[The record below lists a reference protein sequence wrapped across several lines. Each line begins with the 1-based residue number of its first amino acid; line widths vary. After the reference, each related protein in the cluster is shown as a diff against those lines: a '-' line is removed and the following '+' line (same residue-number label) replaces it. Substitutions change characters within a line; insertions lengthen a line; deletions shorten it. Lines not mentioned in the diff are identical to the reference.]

1 MASQLVNDVR
11 CQTLMHCAASY
22 GERGSKK
29 TLSRRKSYRYNRIEN
44 SIIYPEDHG
53 NFNKDNNNKGGSLD
67 QKGAKHS
74 KNLTQ
79 AQKLHRLGFS
89 YLATSFLYIV
99 IKVKA
104 FYNGFLGDVA
114 SESRMMGIE
123 APMAEPYFSV
133 PVIPN

>member
-1 MASQLVNDVR
+1 
-11 CQTLMHCAASY
+11 MHCAASY
-22 GERGSKK
+22 GERGSKP
-29 TLSRRKSYRYNRIEN
+29 TLSRRKSHGYRRIEKN
-44 SIIYPEDHG
+44 SIIYPEES
-53 NFNKDNNNKGGSLD
+53 NFKEHKNKGSSHE
-67 QKGAKHS
+67 KGAKRS
-74 KNLTQ
+74 TNLAQ

-89 YLATSFLYIV
+89 YIATSFLYIV

-114 SESRMMGIE
+114 SESRMTRID

>member
-1 MASQLVNDVR
+1 MASQLVSDVK
-11 CQTLMHCAASY
+11 CQTLMHCTASY
-22 GERGSKK
+22 GERGSKP
-29 TLSRRKSYRYNRIEN
+29 TPSRRKSNGYRRIEKN
-44 SIIYPEDHG
+44 SIIYPEES
-53 NFNKDNNNKGGSLD
+53 NFKEHKNKGSSLE
-67 QKGAKHS
+67 KGAKRS
-74 KNLTQ
+74 TNLAQ

-89 YLATSFLYIV
+89 YIATSFLYIV

-114 SESRMMGIE
+114 SESRMIGID

>member
-22 GERGSKK
+22 GERGSKQ

-44 SIIYPEDHG
+44 SIIYPEDHD
-53 NFNKDNNNKGGSLD
+53 NFKGSLD
-67 QKGAKHS
+67 QKGAKRS

-79 AQKLHRLGFS
+79 AQKLH
-89 YLATSFLYIV
+89 
-99 IKVKA
+99 
-104 FYNGFLGDVA
+104 

>member
-22 GERGSKK
+22 GERGSKQ

-44 SIIYPEDHG
+44 SIVYPEDHDT
-53 NFNKDNNNKGGSLD
+53 FKGSLD
-67 QKGAKHS
+67 QKGAKRS

-89 YLATSFLYIV
+89 YLASSFLYIV
-99 IKVKA
+99 IKFKV
-104 FYNGFLGDVA
+104 FYNGLLGDVA